1 MSDQPPLTEADAA
14 TEAAKQAVEETEKS
28 VDSWLE
34 QRRRQAAMNDRAED
48 AERDQ
53 YFRERD
59 EAIRQRNER
68 VRKKLEA
75 AGVSLE
81 TIKRLLLDLPEAAE

>member
-1 MSDQPPLTEADAA
+1 MEHEADAA
-14 TEAAKQAVEETEKS
+14 TNAAKQAVEETTKT

-34 QRRRQAAMNDRAED
+34 QRRKQAQANDTAED
-48 AERDQ
+48 AVREV

-59 EAIRQRNER
+59 EAIRARNAR
-68 VRKKLEA
+68 VRAKLEA

-81 TIKRLLLDLPEAAE
+81 SIQRLLVDLPEAAE